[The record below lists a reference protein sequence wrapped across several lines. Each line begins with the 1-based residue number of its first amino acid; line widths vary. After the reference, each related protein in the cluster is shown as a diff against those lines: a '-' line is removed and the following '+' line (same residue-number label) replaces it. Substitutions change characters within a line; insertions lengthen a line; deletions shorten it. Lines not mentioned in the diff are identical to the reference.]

1 MQREAPETAA
11 PPPDVTHHEPAI
23 SKPRAKRLYLIIGAA
38 ALLLLIGYG
47 IYALVTSGKET
58 TDDAQIAADVVPV
71 APRVGGQ
78 VSSLNITENQFVHK
92 GDRIAEIDP
101 RDLEAKAAQAQGD
114 FDTAQAQALQADAQ
128 VQIASAAARGG
139 LQSAQAGVAG
149 ARENV
154 SASADAVAAA
164 RAGVARAEAN
174 ANRAR
179 LDYQRAEELGAKG
192 DIPKSQVDAARA
204 ATETANADVTSA
216 RANLQAAIAAQSR
229 MQSSVQQAQGQLQQ
243 SSQVPAQI
251 AAAQANAALA
261 HAKAK
266 ASQAALA
273 TAQLNL
279 SYTKIYAP
287 IDGFAA
293 KLGVHAGQIVSQGQP
308 ICQLVPTRTY
318 ILANFKETQV
328 KNMRPGQPATVR
340 VDALGGRNVDGK
352 VESISGGTGSTFALL
367 PADNA
372 SGNFVKVV
380 QRIPVRIAWNGP
392 PSSQAPVGSSAEVT
406 VRTK

>member
-1 MQREAPETAA
+1 MQREAPQTAA

-23 SKPRAKRLYLIIGAA
+23 SKPRAKRLYFIIGGA
-38 ALLLLIGYG
+38 ALLLLIGYV

-78 VSSLNITENQFVHK
+78 VSTLNITENQFVHK
-92 GDRIAEIDP
+92 GDLIAEIDP
-101 RDLEAKAAQAQGD
+101 RDLEAKAAQAQGE
-114 FDTAQAQALQADAQ
+114 FDTAQAQAAQGDAQ

-164 RAGVARAEAN
+164 RAGVTRAEAN

-204 ATETANADVTSA
+204 AKETADADVASA

-229 MQSSVQQAQGQLQQ
+229 TQSSVRQAQGQLQQ

-251 AAAQANAALA
+251 ASAQAAAALA

-266 ASQAALA
+266 ASQAALD

-287 IDGFAA
+287 IDCFAA
-293 KLGVHAGQIVSQGQP
+293 KLGVHAGQLVAQGQP
-308 ICQLVPTRTY
+308 ICQLVPTHTY

-340 VDALGGRNVDGK
+340 VDALGGRDFDGK